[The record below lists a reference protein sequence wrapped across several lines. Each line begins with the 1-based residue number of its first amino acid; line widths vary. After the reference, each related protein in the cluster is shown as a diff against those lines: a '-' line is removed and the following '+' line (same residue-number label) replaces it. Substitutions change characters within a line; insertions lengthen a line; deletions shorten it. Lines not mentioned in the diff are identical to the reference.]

1 MGCGGDHTQDDL
13 ALRDHRIDHDRAE
26 NTVVLAQIDDQV
38 RRFGDTALHKDGGYG
53 RVGHADLESVFLQA
67 VLERA
72 DDLPQLLLIFGMVAD
87 QLQTLQRAH
96 DHRHR
101 ERLGVE
107 LRTHVVTQQVHQP
120 AGTADECADTGHRLG
135 ESVEQH
141 VHAVGHAEMRSRT
154 AAALAHRTE
163 AVRVVH
169 QQTELEILLQRHDLV
184 EFAQIALHAEDTFG
198 NHEHAALLLLG
209 EVRGM
214 LQLETQRIHVVV
226 SVHETLALVQTQTVD
241 NAGMRLGVVDDHVAR
256 RQQAV
261 DNRDH
266 ALITEVEQESVLL
279 ADELGQLA
287 FELFVIN
294 GLTAHHTGAHRGR
307 HTEFGCA
314 FGVGLAHLRM
324 VCQTEVV
331 VQTPVEHLFAPE
343 NHVGTD
349 LALQFGEREISV
361 GVRHVLT
368 DRSACIFFKACK
380 NINHNVYN
388 LMLVSVPDA
397 QKYKKTFLAI
407 KISRFLFGTGTH
419 LYLFT
424 QV

>member
-1 MGCGGDHTQDDL
+1 
-13 ALRDHRIDHDRAE
+13 
-26 NTVVLAQIDDQV
+26 
-38 RRFGDTALHKDGGYG
+38 
-53 RVGHADLESVFLQA
+53 
-67 VLERA
+67 
-72 DDLPQLLLIFGMVAD
+72 
-87 QLQTLQRAH
+87 
-96 DHRHR
+96 
-101 ERLGVE
+101 
-107 LRTHVVTQQVHQP
+107 
-120 AGTADECADTGHRLG
+120 
-135 ESVEQH
+135 
-141 VHAVGHAEMRSRT
+141 MRSRT

-163 AVRVVH
+163 AVGVVY

-198 NHEHAALLLLG
+198 NHEHAAVLLLG

-294 GLTAHHTGAHRGR
+294 GLTAHHAGAHRGR